1 MHGVASVRRL
11 DVAFASHAGATCRST
26 GRSDMS
32 PFGHGR
38 RLCDGEAIG
47 SRALPGTAVAQATTQ
62 SNRGGRVR

>member
-1 MHGVASVRRL
+1 VHGVASVRRL
-11 DVAFASHAGATCRST
+11 ESAFASHAGATCRST

-47 SRALPGTAVAQATTQ
+47 SRVPLGTAVAQATTQ
-62 SNRGGRVR
+62 SDRGGRVR